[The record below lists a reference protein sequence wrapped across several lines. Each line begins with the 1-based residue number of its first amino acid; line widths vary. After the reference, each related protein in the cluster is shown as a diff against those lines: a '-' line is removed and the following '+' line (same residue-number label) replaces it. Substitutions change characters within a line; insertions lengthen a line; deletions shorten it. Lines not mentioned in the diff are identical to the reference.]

1 MNWNHSSKLIN
12 KKSYISAII
21 TLAFLMMISG
31 LLTKII
37 PSGKYIDNTFVYI
50 EKEPYSIYRWFL
62 APLEVLIYGNSIVI
76 IMIIIFLLL
85 VGGSIASLKE
95 AKILQFL
102 IMRITEKFSENKK
115 LLIFVLCFIFM
126 SLGAFL
132 GIFEEIIPLIPFI
145 VLLSWSLGWDT
156 LMGLGLSLVSAGFGF
171 ASAIL
176 NPFTIGV
183 AQTLANIPIFSGALL
198 RIFIFLITY
207 LILVTFLIN
216 YSNKLEKDKYS
227 SPVYFHDL
235 KCKEKYNVV
244 DYSLLKNNDN
254 FRKAVTNFLFYMIL
268 MIIII
273 ILPLFIVFFSNYT
286 LILISINILV
296 ASITTCYQTEMPLHD
311 IFIIM
316 LKGMLALSPA
326 ILLILMASSI
336 NYIITTG
343 GILHTL
349 IFYCS
354 NAINSAPPILSILL
368 IYLIVLIL
376 NFFISSGSAK
386 AFLIIPLL
394 VPLAEIIGVE
404 KQLVILAFQF
414 GDGFSNILYPT
425 NAVLL
430 ISLGLSNVS
439 YSKWFKWLIKLQ
451 LLMLLI
457 TSLILC
463 LAYFIGY
470 K

>member
-1 MNWNHSSKLIN
+1 MNWTHSSKLIN

-21 TLAFLMMISG
+21 TLTFLMIVSG
-31 LLTKII
+31 MLTKII
-37 PSGKYIDNTFVYI
+37 PSGKYINNTFQYI
-50 EKEPYSIYRWFL
+50 EKEPYPVWRWVL
-62 APLEVLIYGNSIVI
+62 APFEVLVKGNSFVI
-76 IMIIIFLLL
+76 IMIIFFLLL
-85 VGGSIASLKE
+85 VGGSIAALKE

-102 IMRITEKFSENKK
+102 IMNISEKFSENKK
-115 LLIFVLCFIFM
+115 LLIFVLCFLFM

-156 LMGLGLSLVSAGFGF
+156 LMGLGLSLVSCGFGF
-171 ASAIL
+171 ASAVL

-183 AQTLANIPIFSGALL
+183 AQTLANVPIFSGALL
-198 RIFIFLITY
+198 RILIFLITY

-216 YSNKLEKDKYS
+216 YSKKLEKDKYS
-227 SPVYFHDL
+227 SPVYFQDL
-235 KCKEKYNVV
+235 KSKESYNIV
-244 DYSLLKNNDN
+244 DYSLLNNNDN
-254 FRKAVTNFLFYMIL
+254 FKKAVENFLFFMMIL
-268 MIIII
+268 FVLI
-273 ILPLFIVFFSNYT
+273 ILPFFIKSFSNYT
-286 LILISINILV
+286 LILISINILA
-296 ASITTCYQTEMPLHD
+296 ASITTCYQTGMSFHD
-311 IFIIM
+311 ILKIIF
-316 LKGMLALSPA
+316 KGMLALLPV

-343 GILHTL
+343 GILYTL

-354 NAINSAPPILSILL
+354 KAINSAPPILSILI
-368 IYLIVLIL
+368 IYLIVLVL
-376 NFFISSGSAK
+376 NFFISSGCAK

-394 VPLAEIIGVE
+394 VPLAEVIGVD
-404 KQLVILAFQF
+404 KQLIILAFQF
-414 GDGFSNILYPT
+414 GDGFSNIIFPT

-439 YSKWFKWLIKLQ
+439 YSTWFKWLIKLQ
-451 LLMLLI
+451 LLMLGA
-457 TSLILC
+457 TSLLLC

>member
-1 MNWNHSSKLIN
+1 MNAAYSSKLIN
-12 KKSYISAII
+12 KKNYISAII
-21 TLAFLMMISG
+21 TLAFLMIVSG
-31 LLTKII
+31 ILTKVI
-37 PSGKYIDNTFVYI
+37 PSGEYINNTFVYI
-50 EKEPYSIYRWFL
+50 EKEPYSIWRWVL
-62 APLEVLIYGNSIVI
+62 APIEVLIYENSIVI

-85 VGGSIASLKE
+85 VGGSIAALKE

-102 IMRITEKFSENKK
+102 IMSLSEKFSKNKK

-145 VLLSWSLGWDT
+145 VLLSWSLEWDT
-156 LMGLGLSLVSAGFGF
+156 LMGLGLSLISCGFGF

-183 AQTLANIPIFSGALL
+183 AQTLANVPIFSGALF

-207 LILVTFLIN
+207 LVLVTFLIN
-216 YSNKLEKDKYS
+216 YSNKLQKDKYS
-227 SPVYFHDL
+227 SPVYFQDL
-235 KCKEKYNVV
+235 KYKEKYNIV
-244 DYSLLKNNDN
+244 DYSLLKNNIN
-254 FRKAVTNFLFYMIL
+254 FKKAVGNFLFYMIL

-273 ILPLFIVFFSNYT
+273 ILTFFIKRFSNYT
-286 LILISINILV
+286 MILISINILV
-296 ASITTCYQTEMPLHD
+296 ASITTCYQIEMRLPD
-311 IFIIM
+311 IFLII

-326 ILLILMASSI
+326 ILLILMASSV
-336 NYIITTG
+336 NYILTTG

-368 IYLIVLIL
+368 VYLIVLIL
-376 NFFISSGSAK
+376 NFFISSGCTK

-394 VPLAEIIGVE
+394 VPLAEIIGMD
-404 KQLVILAFQF
+404 KQLMILAFQF

-430 ISLGLSNVS
+430 ISLALSNIT
-439 YSKWFKWLIKLQ
+439 YSTWFKWIIKLQ
-451 LLMLLI
+451 LLMLGV
-457 TSLILC
+457 TSLLLC
-463 LAYFIGY
+463 VAYFIGY